1 MSSKTRKNVKPFISL
16 DIFEDIYPSGSQP
29 GKLYGLCKV
38 HKENYPFRPVVSML
52 GTAEYKLA
60 KYLDQIMKPHIPS
73 KYMLSSTWEFLD
85 KLKLFIFKPSDCM
98 ISFDVVSLF
107 TNVPLIETIDI
118 ISNYVYKSKSKPAFS
133 KLVFKEL
140 LNIATSG
147 IFTYNGCLY
156 RQVDGLTM
164 GNPLGPTIS
173 NFCNYCRFPNL
184 NKNYT

>member
-1 MSSKTRKNVKPFISL
+1 MTNTFIVDKIFNKCQTFSGTHFPSSGQNRQNKCLSI
-16 DIFEDIYPSGSQP
+16 
-29 GKLYGLCKV
+29 
-38 HKENYPFRPVVSML
+38 RPVVSMI

-60 KYLDQIMKPHIPS
+60 KYLDQIIKPHIPS

-118 ISNYVYKSKSKPAFS
+118 ISDYVYKSKSKPAFS

-147 IFTYNGCLY
+147 IFMYNGRLY
-156 RQVDGLTM
+156 RQVDGVTM
-164 GNPLGPTIS
+164 GSPLGPTIS
-173 NFCNYCRFPNL
+173 NFCLAHLENELLSVSKFKPEL
-184 NKNYT
+184 